1 MEKVEQIV
9 DGKNIEVNEVVEKD
23 DEIKEVV
30 LDNYLEILT
39 DLGNLYDKVKSI
51 TQEHLD
57 FRKKMISIEMTECER
72 IMSERNQSSDEN
84 SENNEQI

>member
-1 MEKVEQIV
+1 MQETDNVEKVNDV
-9 DGKNIEVNEVVEKD
+9 KD

-51 TQEHLD
+51 THEHLE
-57 FRKKMISIEMTECER
+57 FRKRMIGIEMTECEK
-72 IMSERNQSSDEN
+72 IMEERKQTHDDECIK
-84 SENNEQI
+84 QIEEKEEK